1 VEPLIKAGWDPVPAY
16 LYRMLEESSSGNPTR
31 LITQE
36 RFIRWGQRI
45 QFYNGATQI
54 FDRLQKHAR
63 SVNPDIGV
71 EFYLISSGIRE
82 TLKATCIARH
92 FHDIWACDFEY
103 GAEGRIVF
111 PRNIMSLSIGIL
123 NALFAN
129 KKSTAGRVSCQRRES
144 WTQNQELFGPFI
156 GLRYQISGP
165 FAVSRE

>member
-1 VEPLIKAGWDPVPAY
+1 VPAY

-82 TLKATCIARH
+82 ALKATRIARY
-92 FHDIWACDFEY
+92 FHDILACDFEY

-111 PRNIMSLSIGIL
+111 PRNIVSLSME
-123 NALFAN
+123 F
-129 KKSTAGRVSCQRRES
+129 
-144 WTQNQELFGPFI
+144 
-156 GLRYQISGP
+156 
-165 FAVSRE
+165 

>member
-1 VEPLIKAGWDPVPAY
+1 MPAC
-16 LYRMLEESSSGNPTR
+16 LYRMLEEFSSGNPTQ

-45 QFYNGATQI
+45 QFHNGATQI

-82 TLKATCIARH
+82 TLKATRIARH
-92 FHDIWACDFEY
+92 FHDIWPCNFEY
-103 GAEGRIVF
+103 GAEGRIVL
-111 PRNIMSLSIGIL
+111 PRSIGIL

-129 KKSTAGRVSCQRRES
+129 KKSTAGLVSCQTRES
-144 WTQNQELFGPFI
+144 
-156 GLRYQISGP
+156 S
-165 FAVSRE
+165 VSPDA

>member
-1 VEPLIKAGWDPVPAY
+1 
-16 LYRMLEESSSGNPTR
+16 
-31 LITQE
+31 
-36 RFIRWGQRI
+36 
-45 QFYNGATQI
+45 
-54 FDRLQKHAR
+54 
-63 SVNPDIGV
+63 V

>member
-1 VEPLIKAGWDPVPAY
+1 
-16 LYRMLEESSSGNPTR
+16 MLEEFSSGNPTQ

-45 QFYNGATQI
+45 QFHNGAKQI
-54 FDRLQKHAR
+54 FDPLQKHAR

-82 TLKATCIARH
+82 TLKATRIARH
-92 FHDIWACDFEY
+92 FHDIWPCNFEY

-111 PRNIMSLSIGIL
+111 PRNIVSLSIGIL

-129 KKSTAGRVSCQRRES
+129 KKSTAGLVSCQTRES
-144 WTQNQELFGPFI
+144 
-156 GLRYQISGP
+156 S
-165 FAVSRE
+165 VSPDA